1 MNPSQSDVM
10 ALLLSGGL
18 DSSIL
23 LSYLLGQG
31 RTVQPIY
38 VRTGTVW
45 QAEELTAIYHYL
57 KVARSPRLRDLIN
70 LELPLDDLY
79 GNHWS
84 ITGHGTPGEHSEDEA
99 VYLPGRNPLLLVKA
113 AVWCQMHS
121 IELLALAPL
130 STNPFT
136 DATDRFFA
144 TFEEAMHLAGS
155 ARLRIVRP
163 FAHLK
168 KREVMQLGRHCP
180 LAHTFSCIAP
190 IDGLHCGH
198 CNKCAE
204 RKAAFEVGDL
214 TDPTHYASD
223 LRSTPHE
230 RVYL

>member
-1 MNPSQSDVM
+1 MNPTHPDVV

-23 LSYLLGQG
+23 LSYLLDQG

-45 QAEELTAIYHYL
+45 QAAELTAIHHYL
-57 KVARSPRLRDLIN
+57 QLSRSTQLRDLIN

-84 ITGHGTPGEHSEDEA
+84 ITGHGTPNEHSEDEA

-113 AVWCQMHS
+113 AVWCQIHG
-121 IELLALAPL
+121 IDELALAPL
-130 STNPFT
+130 SSNPFP

-144 TFEEAMHLAGS
+144 TFEEAMRLAGTT
-155 ARLRIVRP
+155 RVRITRP
-163 FAHLK
+163 FANK
-168 KREVMQLGRHCP
+168 TKREVMHLGRHCP

-190 IDGLHCGH
+190 VDTLHCGH

-204 RKAAFEVGDL
+204 RKAAFEVAAL
-214 TDPTHYASD
+214 TDPTAYATT
-223 LRSTPHE
+223 LRPTPHE